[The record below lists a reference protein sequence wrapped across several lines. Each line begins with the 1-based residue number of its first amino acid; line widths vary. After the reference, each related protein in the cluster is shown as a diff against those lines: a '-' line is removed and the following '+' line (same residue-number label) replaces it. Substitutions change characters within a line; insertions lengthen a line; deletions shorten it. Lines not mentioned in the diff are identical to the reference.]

1 MQKTILSIFALATAI
16 TMNAAEPRSEIS
28 TEDAIATVKQ
38 GQVAGYSENGIY
50 TYKGIPYAKAERFMP
65 PQAPDAWEGV
75 RSSRNYGPTCPQDK
89 RQGWQND
96 EIAFVLT
103 GTTVIPVK
111 IAYVQMYGLRL
122 KLPTVKNAL

>member
-96 EIAFVLT
+96 EIAFAFNWDDGYPVEDCLRRYFSDM
-103 GTTVIPVK
+103 TVQTSLAK
-111 IAYVQMYGLRL
+111 AM
-122 KLPTVKNAL
+122 